1 MKVELDLF
9 NFVTNADLRNATGVD
24 RSKFSNK
31 VDLASLKVEINK
43 LDIDKLETTP
53 VDLNKLSDVVK
64 NQFLKNTV
72 YYKLVKKDNAIQAV
86 YASNL
91 FLITDYDTKI
101 GKFKKRLLIMR
112 LLILLNQNL
121 IINVKKL

>member
-1 MKVELDLF
+1 MRRRDVKVELDLF
-9 NFVTNADLRNATGVD
+9 NFVTNADLKNATGVD

-64 NQFLKNTV
+64 KT
-72 YYKLVKKDNAIQAV
+72 I
-86 YASNL
+86 
-91 FLITDYDTKI
+91 
-101 GKFKKRLLIMR
+101 FKKYCI
-112 LLILLNQNL
+112 
-121 IINVKKL
+121 